1 VPAEEEDIKRYV
13 LLSPCAGTRT
23 YFLPANLD
31 SGIPKGVNE
40 MPTEKKQNII
50 TSLEQNFAQCD
61 SGIMTDYRGL
71 KTPDIV
77 ALRRKLRENGVE
89 FHVVKNKLARVAANH
104 KGKDQIASIFKG
116 PMAVVFVKNDI
127 SKAAK
132 ILTGHITAFKLAL
145 TIRGGFLGN
154 KLLTPKEVSTIATL
168 PSREV
173 LLGKVMGGVQGP
185 LYALMNQVNAPLRG
199 LMTVLQE
206 RMKQLE
212 GVK

>member
-1 VPAEEEDIKRYV
+1 
-13 LLSPCAGTRT
+13 
-23 YFLPANLD
+23 
-31 SGIPKGVNE
+31 
-40 MPTEKKQNII
+40 MPTEKKQKII
-50 TSLEQNFAQCD
+50 SNLEQNFAQCD

-71 KTPDIV
+71 KTPDV
-77 ALRRKLRENGVE
+77 VTLRRKLKESGVE
-89 FHVVKNKLARVAANH
+89 FHIVKNTLARIASRN
-104 KGKDQIASIFKG
+104 KGKDQIGSIFEG
-116 PMAVVFVKNDI
+116 PMAVVFVKDDI

-132 ILTGHITAFKLAL
+132 VLTTHIAASKLAL
-145 TIRGGFLGN
+145 TIKGGFLGN

-199 LMTVLQE
+199 FMTVLQL